1 LPRITIT
8 VSPSAARTELVGRHS
23 DGWKVRV
30 AAPAEGGRANEAL
43 VRLLADAL
51 VLPRDRVRIVSGHAS
66 RRKLVE
72 ITDLE
77 AEDVG
82 RRLEAAGR
90 SFQKTPPRRRT
101 RRVRIGRGAA

>member
-8 VSPSAARTELVGRHS
+8 VSPGAARTELVGRHG

-30 AAPAEGGRANEAL
+30 SAPAEGGRANQAL
-43 VRLLADAL
+43 VQLLADAL

-72 ITDLE
+72 ITNLE
-77 AEDVG
+77 VEEVE
-82 RRLEAAGR
+82 RRLEAAAR
-90 SFQKTPPRRRT
+90 SS
-101 RRVRIGRGAA
+101 